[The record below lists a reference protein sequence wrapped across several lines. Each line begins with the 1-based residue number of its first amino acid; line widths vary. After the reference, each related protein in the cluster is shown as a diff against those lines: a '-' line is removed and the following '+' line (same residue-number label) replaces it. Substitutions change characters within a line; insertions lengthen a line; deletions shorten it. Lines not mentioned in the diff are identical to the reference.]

1 MSIDAN
7 VAIQIGIMLI
17 AGIVSGLASFAWNKD
32 PTRHWRDYALVSTVA
47 TFTVPLLLRTISSDL
62 LTKTENFSKDAF
74 VFAGLCLLAGF
85 NAPKH
90 LQRMYDKLFEDV
102 ASANRKIDS
111 TERKLATVA
120 DTAETAQQI
129 ALIGAKEDPRD
140 VTINDGA
147 SHG

>member
-17 AGIVSGLASFAWNKD
+17 AGIVSGFASFAWNRELG
-32 PTRHWRDYALVSTVA
+32 RHWRDYVLVSTVA

-62 LTKTENFSKDAF
+62 LTKSENFNKDGF

-90 LQRMYDKLFEDV
+90 LQRMYDKLMEENATTRSIANSA
-102 ASANRKIDS
+102 ASDA
-111 TERKLATVA
+111 ATA
-120 DTAETAQQI
+120 KQI
-129 ALIGAKEDPRD
+129 AVSEAKVDPRD
-140 VTINDGA
+140 VTIDDGENN
-147 SHG
+147 G